1 MLTTHFNTLI
11 RDFQRGNQCDT
22 LRISYLIRVIEA
34 WYGRPGTEQG
44 AKESG
49 KESRVR
55 TMKEKGPSH
64 AGWPSASAV
73 LPRPALPA
81 SQKTSQAE
89 SSAAPCNWPLRRRK
103 LVTTTIITT
112 VYYIEYLLLAWHF
125 VQSFSNTNTSDAR
138 NTSPRQVLLFIDRL
152 GEVKL
157 SAQGHPVLAGD
168 KGRNWIRVC
177 PLAMSGLD
185 YFTRRSPFYLLAM
198 TRLGV
203 PKIDSTKEL
212 RKKQNINS

>member
-1 MLTTHFNTLI
+1 M
-11 RDFQRGNQCDT
+11 
-22 LRISYLIRVIEA
+22 A
-34 WYGRPGTEQG
+34 KWWY
-44 AKESG
+44 
-49 KESRVR
+49 
-55 TMKEKGPSH
+55 
-64 AGWPSASAV
+64 
-73 LPRPALPA
+73 
-81 SQKTSQAE
+81 E
-89 SSAAPCNWPLRRRK
+89 SSKAK
-103 LVTTTIITT
+103 SKEGDTVTTTIITT
-112 VYYIEYLLLAWHF
+112 IYYIEYLLLAWHF

-185 YFTRRSPFYLLAM
+185 YFTRRSPFYLLTM
-198 TRLGV
+198 PRLGV

-212 RKKQNINS
+212 RKKAQYKFIENNKLKSKSPALVASKSGCLSIKFTNPGCHEERMIYV